1 MSVDFLAPYFANAIT
16 SAHPEFVVSI
26 DHTLVSLER
35 GGEIEVVERGVR
47 VGRRDREA
55 QLNLPEVSVVF
66 GMRAVLAGVIAPT
79 RIIVRRPEL
88 RIDREADGKF
98 QLGLGG
104 ANAAAS
110 DWVGD
115 LLHHLAA
122 PPDRKG
128 PLGYLAQVSIR
139 NAVLTVD
146 DRALGV
152 TWRARSADATLFR
165 GESGLLGDMTL
176 MVERPGGGET
186 ELRSDFRYAKGQGR
200 LALQFGFSALRPAL
214 FAGSAPALAPLAAMD
229 LPLSGQLRLEL
240 DIPAVKVSAAWC
252 DLALGKRRFRAAA
265 LPSRPGNCAPPTIRQ
280 PAASR
285 FSGCISISAG
295 RTSMP
300 PGPSTGSVAACSPA
314 ACRRPSTSL
323 PSCS

>member
-1 MSVDFLAPYFANAIT
+1 LISAFPRKDRPYLSFYPCSRRSARLLLRGVAGLGAALLILITIAACRLWAGRCRSTPRPYFANAIT

-35 GGEIEVVERGVR
+35 AARSRSSSAGFR

-55 QLNLPEVSVVF
+55 QLTLPEVSVVF
-66 GMRAVLAGVIAPT
+66 GMRAVLAASSRRRVSSCA
-79 RIIVRRPEL
+79 RPEL
-88 RIDREADGKF
+88 RVESRGDGKF

-176 MVERPGGGET
+176 MVERPVAAKLK
-186 ELRSDFRYAKGQGR
+186 LRSDFRYAKGQGR

-214 FAGSAPALAPLAAMD
+214 FAGSAPALRRSRRWTCRSPAS
-229 LPLSGQLRLEL
+229 SG
-240 DIPAVKVSAAWC
+240 S
-252 DLALGKRRFRAAA
+252 
-265 LPSRPGNCAPPTIRQ
+265 S
-280 PAASR
+280 
-285 FSGCISISAG
+285 SIS
-295 RTSMP
+295 P
-300 PGPSTGSVAACSPA
+300 P
-314 ACRRPSTSL
+314 
-323 PSCS
+323 